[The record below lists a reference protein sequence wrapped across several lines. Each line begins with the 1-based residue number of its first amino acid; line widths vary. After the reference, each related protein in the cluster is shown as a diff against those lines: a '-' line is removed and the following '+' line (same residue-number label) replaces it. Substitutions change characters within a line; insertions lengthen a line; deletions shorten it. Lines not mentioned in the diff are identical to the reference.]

1 MNEIE
6 ERFPTRD
13 EIEQRAYEIYLERG
27 EQEGDDLN
35 DWYAAER
42 ELTESGRV
50 LGGAPS
56 ASLGTTLRVADG
68 EAGEV
73 QTEDMEK
80 MIEEMYER
88 SRAAAAGAEG

>member
-1 MNEIE
+1 MHEID
-6 ERFPTRD
+6 ERFPTRE

-42 ELTESGRV
+42 ELTESGRAI
-50 LGGAPS
+50 GAAPGETQ
-56 ASLGTTLRVADG
+56 AADL
-68 EAGEV
+68 
-73 QTEDMEK
+73 EK

-88 SRAAAAGAEG
+88 SRAAAAGAGG

>member
-27 EQEGDDLN
+27 EREGDELN

-50 LGGAPS
+50 LGTAPGA
-56 ASLGTTLRVADG
+56 
-68 EAGEV
+68 AGEL

-88 SRAAAAGAEG
+88 SRAAAAGAGG

>member
-1 MNEIE
+1 MHEID
-6 ERFPTRD
+6 ERFPTRE

-27 EQEGDDLN
+27 EREGDDLN

-50 LGGAPS
+50 IETAPGDTQ
-56 ASLGTTLRVADG
+56 AADL
-68 EAGEV
+68 
-73 QTEDMEK
+73 EK

-88 SRAAAAGAEG
+88 SRAAAAGAGG

>member
-27 EQEGDDLN
+27 EREGDDLN

-50 LGGAPS
+50 LGTAPGA
-56 ASLGTTLRVADG
+56 
-68 EAGEV
+68 AGEL

-88 SRAAAAGAEG
+88 SRAAAAGAGG

>member
-1 MNEIE
+1 
-6 ERFPTRD
+6 
-13 EIEQRAYEIYLERG
+13 
-27 EQEGDDLN
+27 LN

-50 LGGAPS
+50 LGTAPGA
-56 ASLGTTLRVADG
+56 
-68 EAGEV
+68 AGEL

-88 SRAAAAGAEG
+88 SRAAAAGAGG

>member
-50 LGGAPS
+50 LGTAPEAAAGA
-56 ASLGTTLRVADG
+56 T
-68 EAGEV
+68 AGEL

-88 SRAAAAGAEG
+88 SRAAAAGAGG

>member
-27 EQEGDDLN
+27 EREGDDLN

-42 ELTESGRV
+42 ELMESGRV
-50 LGGAPS
+50 LETAPGDTQ
-56 ASLGTTLRVADG
+56 AANL
-68 EAGEV
+68 
-73 QTEDMEK
+73 EK

-88 SRAAAAGAEG
+88 SRPRRGPGDRPE

>member
-27 EQEGDDLN
+27 EREGDDLN

-50 LGGAPS
+50 LGTALGA
-56 ASLGTTLRVADG
+56 TAD
-68 EAGEV
+68 EL

-88 SRAAAAGAEG
+88 SRAAAAGAGG